1 MNDLDI
7 KIIVN
12 ADDFGKDAST
22 TEAILRC
29 LRAGNITHTTCMVNM
44 PYCAEAMRLA
54 KENGVLDRIGLHVN
68 LTEGIPLTDGIKK
81 FSLFCDSAGQF
92 NGARYRSGLKT
103 RFLLPLEVQQAVKT
117 EVEAQAKRFVE
128 LGGALMHADSH
139 HHVHF
144 DWSVGRI
151 VVPKLKAMGF
161 RTVRIG
167 YNVGNGRRLPVR
179 IYRAIYNKWIRCQI
193 GARSDWFCS
202 YPGYQ
207 NETEKWKNRSGTVE
221 IMVHPMI
228 VDGVI
233 RDGENGAALSLVGE
247 LIK

>member
-1 MNDLDI
+1 MVD
-7 KIIVN
+7 IIVN

-29 LRAGNITHTTCMVNM
+29 LREGNITHTTCMVNM

-54 KENGVLDRIGLHVN
+54 KENGVLDRVGLHVN
-68 LTEGIPLTDGIKK
+68 LTEGTPLSDGIKK

-128 LGGALMHADSH
+128 LGGVLMHADSH

-144 DWSVGRI
+144 DWSVACV
-151 VVPKLKAMGF
+151 VVPVLKKEDF
-161 RTVRIG
+161 KTVRLS
-167 YNVGNGRRLPVR
+167 YNAGCGRTMLIW
-179 IYRAIYNKWIRCQI
+179 IYRAFYNNWVKRQI
-193 GARSDWFCS
+193 GVRSNWFCS
-202 YPGYQ
+202 YLGYR

-228 VDGVI
+228 VDGEV
-233 RDGENGAALSLVGE
+233 RDSEKGATMSLVGE

>member
-1 MNDLDI
+1 MVERD
-7 KIIVN
+7 IIVN
-12 ADDFGKDAST
+12 ADDFGKDALT

-29 LRAGNITHTTCMVNM
+29 LCEGNITHTTCMVNM
-44 PYCAEAMRLA
+44 PYCTEAMRLA

-68 LTEGIPLTDGIKK
+68 LTEGVPLTDDIRKC
-81 FSLFCDSAGQF
+81 SLFCDSDGQF
-92 NGARYRSGLKT
+92 NGAMYRHGLKT
-103 RFLLPLEVQQAVKT
+103 RFLLPLDVRKAVKT
-117 EVEAQAKRFVE
+117 EVDAQAEKFIE
-128 LGGALMHADSH
+128 LGGVLMHADSH

-144 DWSVGRI
+144 DWAVGRV
-151 VVPKLKAMGF
+151 VVPELKVMGF
-161 RTVRIG
+161 STVRIG
-167 YNVGNGRRLPVR
+167 YNAGNGRRLPVR

-207 NETEKWKNRSGTVE
+207 DETENWKNRSGTVE
-221 IMVHPMI
+221 IMVHPII

-233 RDGENGAALSLVGE
+233 KDGENGAIMSLVGD